1 MIEMKVSFKKLNCV
15 SFHRFLRKC
24 GSNLLCLRLSCCQFV
39 DGEVIKTISKFC
51 LNLEGLFLLK
61 IVSFFCFFSSRL
73 KV

>member
-1 MIEMKVSFKKLNCV
+1 MMEMKVSFKKFNCV

-24 GSNLLCLRLSCCQFV
+24 GSNLVCLRLSCCQFV

-51 LNLEGLFLLK
+51 PNLEGLFLLK
-61 IVSFFCFFSSRL
+61 IVLFFCFFSSRL